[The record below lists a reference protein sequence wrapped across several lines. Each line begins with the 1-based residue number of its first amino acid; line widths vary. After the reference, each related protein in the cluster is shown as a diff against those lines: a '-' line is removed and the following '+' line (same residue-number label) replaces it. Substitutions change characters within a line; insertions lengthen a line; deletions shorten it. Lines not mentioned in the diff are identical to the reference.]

1 MGRNYSKETTFIN
14 DASNLSHQIP
24 VERSQ
29 IPFVDLQ
36 ETTKI
41 FDEKFL
47 IGVGGFRK
55 AYMGVLCDGTE
66 VALKSGILCEVICAR
81 PVYIAEWA
89 LKWQN
94 KGQLEQI
101 IDPNLIGKIRP
112 NSLMKFGETAEKCL
126 ASYEVDRPSMGHV
139 LWNLEYALHLQEPVI
154 QDDSEENSTTSL
166 GESSSQVNSI
176 SHVDA
181 NFSAAKIENSNFGD
195 HKVVW
200 G

>member
-1 MGRNYSKETTFIN
+1 MGSKHSKETTSIN

-24 VERSQ
+24 IERIQ

-36 ETTKI
+36 EATNN

-47 IGVGGFRK
+47 IGVGGFGK
-55 AYMGVLCDGTE
+55 VYMGVLCDGIE
-66 VALKSGILCEVICAR
+66 VALKRGNPKSRQEEGTT
-81 PVYIAEWA
+81 
-89 LKWQN
+89 
-94 KGQLEQI
+94 GTI

-112 NSLMKFGETAEKCL
+112 DSIRKFGETAEKCL
-126 ASYEVDRPSMGHV
+126 AGYEVDRPFMVHV

-154 QDDSEENSTTSL
+154 QDDSEENSTISV
-166 GESSSQVNSI
+166 GESSSQVNAI

-181 NFSAAKIENSNFGD
+181 NFSAAKIENSNFDD
-195 HKVVW
+195 HKVLW